1 MLVGS
6 IVGVSLGALVGAA
19 LRIKVEAKTAILITL
34 SLACCFLA
42 GLMVEGISLSLI
54 HICGVNIMGAPR
66 KRFKTAGAV
75 WAAILRKR
83 LGKQALYEK
92 AQKA

>member
-1 MLVGS
+1 MGKIQAGS
-6 IVGVSLGALVGAA
+6 FSGGKRRTERNGLKWLKIETTDEA
-19 LRIKVEAKTAILITL
+19 IKNCG
-34 SLACCFLA
+34 S
-42 GLMVEGISLSLI
+42 
-54 HICGVNIMGAPR
+54 GVNIMGAPR

-75 WAAILRKR
+75 WAAILRKG